1 MTKQLALVVDTGNRS
16 IEMTNFQLIKQD
28 KQML

>member
-1 MTKQLALVVDTGNRS
+1 MTKQLALVVDIGNRS